1 MGTISQ
7 GVTVDRLRMQKAME
21 RAAFNRLLGIEL
33 LSVGQGIA
41 LLALD
46 YRPELSQDY
55 GYLHG
60 GVLAS
65 LADVAVAVALVP
77 MLHRGE
83 HMATIELSI
92 QYLLP
97 VTEGMRVEA
106 AARVLRRGKAVAVA
120 EVDIRT
126 GTGEICAKSMMS
138 YRIFRGKDSPVE
150 AAAHD
155 RESQR

>member
-1 MGTISQ
+1 MGTIPEA
-7 GVTVDRLRMQKAME
+7 VAVDRLRMQEAME
-21 RAAFNRLLGIEL
+21 RAAFNRLLGLEL
-33 LSVGQGIA
+33 LSVGHGTA
-41 LLALD
+41 VLAVD
-46 YRPELSQDY
+46 YRPELSQAY

-65 LADVAVAVALVP
+65 LADVAVAVALIP
-77 MLHRGE
+77 MLRRGE

-97 VTEGMRVEA
+97 VTAGMRVEA

-126 GTGEICAKSMMS
+126 GSGEICAKSLMS
-138 YRIFRGKDSPVE
+138 YRIFRGRDLPVE
-150 AAAHD
+150 TAAHE
-155 RESQR
+155 RES